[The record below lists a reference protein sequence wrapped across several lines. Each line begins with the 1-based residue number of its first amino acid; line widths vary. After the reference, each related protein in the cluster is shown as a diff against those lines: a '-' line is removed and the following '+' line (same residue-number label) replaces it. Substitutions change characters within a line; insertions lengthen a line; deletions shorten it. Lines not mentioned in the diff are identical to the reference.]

1 MSLKIFGWCVFAAAV
16 VFGVGWYVGASGR
29 DAVEQDRR
37 DAVARAESAE
47 ARALILSGRVSLFQ
61 SNFGD
66 ASRAFESA
74 RAVVLREQTRLRQL
88 GDAGR
93 AGQLEVSLSQLREAQ
108 RLALA
113 LDAGAQGAAEQALR
127 VIESVGAARN

>member
-1 MSLKIFGWCVFAAAV
+1 MSLKIFGWCVLAAVV

-37 DAVARAESAE
+37 DALARAEFAE
-47 ARALILSGRVSLFQ
+47 ARAFIQSGRVSLFR

-66 ASRAFESA
+66 ASRAFEAA
-74 RAVVLREQTRLRQL
+74 RQVVLPAQTRLRQL
-88 GDAGR
+88 GDAAR
-93 AGQLEVSLSQLREAQ
+93 AGQLEVALSQLREAQ

-113 LDAGAQGAAEQALR
+113 LDAAAQGAAEQALL
-127 VIESVGAARN
+127 VIESVAASGK